1 MTLRTLIF
9 PLLLAAVAPLTSGR
23 VYAAAPPDGAA
34 FQPVP
39 ELTAGFRL
47 LYEQNFTDSREIFL
61 AWEKQHPDE
70 PFGHIAVAAS
80 YLFEE
85 FYRQGVLTSEF
96 FLNDKKLL
104 HGINGKP
111 DATRMEGFRRER
123 DHAIEAARRRL
134 QKDPKDA
141 EALFALTLA
150 AGMQADALSLL
161 ERRNL
166 DSLGQIKEAD
176 AYAKR
181 LLAVRPDADDAWLAL
196 GIANYIIGCMPS
208 PTRFFLWFG
217 GVHGDRSL
225 GMEQLQKTADK
236 GRYLRPYAMIL
247 LALAARR
254 EKQHDRAREL
264 LRQLKEEFPR
274 SPLFAAEYAR
284 AMGQPIPSSIT
295 H

>member
-1 MTLRTLIF
+1 MTLRTFLF
-9 PLLLAAVAPLTSGR
+9 PLLLAAVVPLTSGR

-34 FQPVP
+34 FQSVP
-39 ELTAGFRL
+39 ELTAGFRK
-47 LYEQNFTDSREIFL
+47 LYEQKFPEGRQIFL
-61 AWEKQHPDE
+61 AWEKQHPDD

-80 YLFEE
+80 FLFEE

-104 HGINGKP
+104 HGIAGKP

-141 EALFALTLA
+141 EALFAMTLT
-150 AGMQADALSLL
+150 AGMQADVLSLL
-161 ERRNL
+161 EKRNL

-181 LLAVRPDADDAWLAL
+181 LLAVRPDAEDAWIAL
-196 GIANYIIGCMPS
+196 GAANYIIGCMPS
-208 PTRFFLWFG
+208 STRFFLWFG

-225 GMEQLQKTADK
+225 GMEQLQKTAEK
-236 GRYLRPYAMIL
+236 GRYLRPYAKIL

-254 EKQHDRAREL
+254 EKQDNRARQL
-264 LRQLKEEFPR
+264 LRQLKQEFPR

-284 AMGQPIPSSIT
+284 AIRQPVPRSIT

>member
-23 VYAAAPPDGAA
+23 VYATAPPDGAA
-34 FQPVP
+34 FQSVP
-39 ELTAGFRL
+39 ELAAGFRL
-47 LYEQNFTDSREIFL
+47 LYEQNFTESRNLFL

-70 PFGHIAVAAS
+70 PFAHIAVAAS

-85 FYRQGVLTSEF
+85 FYRQGVLTSEY
-96 FLNDKKLL
+96 FLNDKKFL
-104 HGINGKP
+104 HGIDGKP

-123 DHAIEAARRRL
+123 EHAIQASRQRL
-134 QKDPKDA
+134 KKDPKDA
-141 EALFALTLA
+141 DALFALTLA
-150 AGMQADALSLL
+150 AGMQADALSIL
-161 ERRNL
+161 EKKNFDGLR
-166 DSLGQIKEAD
+166 QIKEAD

-196 GIANYIIGCMPS
+196 GTANYIIGCMPTA
-208 PTRFFLWFG
+208 TRFFLWFG

-225 GMEQLQKTADK
+225 GMEQLQKTAEK

-254 EKQHDRAREL
+254 EKQHDRARQL